1 MSLNFNQ
8 RSRTLIPLLLFCSW
22 KLIVMSALGAV
33 ISSCSTATRNVDTQ
47 MIDPANDR
55 EYMVMALD
63 YRDFQKASSEAVS
76 SMLESGALKKP
87 GGGRYVLVVSRIV
100 NDTMQRID
108 TDQLVKKIRV
118 DLLQSGKVVVTTAV
132 GAGGPDDLMAMQARG
147 LRKSEEF
154 DQSTVAGKGQ
164 MIAPELS
171 LSGKIIQRNVRVS
184 RNLQQVEYYFQ
195 LSLTDINTG
204 LAFWEGETVIGKR
217 GSNKSVS
224 W

>member
-1 MSLNFNQ
+1 VEIRKNRKNCMTFLFRLSSVYLVGAA
-8 RSRTLIPLLLFCSW
+8 ILLFLVSGCATTAQN
-22 KLIVMSALGAV
+22 IDMHNDQGQAVMG
-33 ISSCSTATRNVDTQ
+33 
-47 MIDPANDR
+47 
-55 EYMVMALD
+55 LD
-63 YRDFQKASSEAVS
+63 YRDFQKAASEAIS
-76 SMLESGALKKP
+76 SMLQSGAVNKS
-87 GGGRYVLVVSRIV
+87 GGGRYVLAISRIV

-118 DLLQSGKVVVTTAV
+118 ELLQSGKVVVTTAV
-132 GAGGPDDLMAMQARG
+132 GAIGPEDKMAMQARQ

-154 DQSTVAGKGQ
+154 NQNTVAKKGQ

-171 LSGKIIQRNVRVS
+171 LSGKIIQRNVKIGR
-184 RNLQQVEYYFQ
+184 RTQQVEYYFQ
-195 LSLTDINTG
+195 LTLTDINTG